1 MTRVEKIKRNRLKG
15 NIFSI
20 VIFGLLLMFIFKII
34 HIKYENLDMNNAKNS
49 VYRKTNIILTGEI
62 SYNENSKKYFSHTL
76 TDNNEV
82 IIVTSKNKEDF
93 VNLKNASET
102 NKILIEGK
110 LKKLSEKSIEFLEK
124 SYVDKETPF
133 YTYSFNI
140 ESAWEKYSFAGYIIF
155 ILFILL
161 IIKLTDT
168 LKSRKAINFLLESD
182 YNIKEATLKIN
193 KYIEIVDNYL
203 IELKWGFVVDLSK
216 YNNFQVLRHKARGLI
231 TKYFTLECFS
241 KNENISVKLAKMNKQ
256 ELDKLLNYL
265 YSISKK

>member
-1 MTRVEKIKRNRLKG
+1 M
-15 NIFSI
+15 
-20 VIFGLLLMFIFKII
+20 
-34 HIKYENLDMNNAKNS
+34 
-49 VYRKTNIILTGEI
+49 
-62 SYNENSKKYFSHTL
+62 
-76 TDNNEV
+76 
-82 IIVTSKNKEDF
+82 
-93 VNLKNASET
+93 
-102 NKILIEGK
+102 
-110 LKKLSEKSIEFLEK
+110 
-124 SYVDKETPF
+124 
-133 YTYSFNI
+133 
-140 ESAWEKYSFAGYIIF
+140 
-155 ILFILL
+155 FILL

>member
-93 VNLKNASET
+93 
-102 NKILIEGK
+102 
-110 LKKLSEKSIEFLEK
+110 
-124 SYVDKETPF
+124 
-133 YTYSFNI
+133 
-140 ESAWEKYSFAGYIIF
+140 
-155 ILFILL
+155 
-161 IIKLTDT
+161 
-168 LKSRKAINFLLESD
+168 
-182 YNIKEATLKIN
+182 
-193 KYIEIVDNYL
+193 
-203 IELKWGFVVDLSK
+203 
-216 YNNFQVLRHKARGLI
+216 
-231 TKYFTLECFS
+231 
-241 KNENISVKLAKMNKQ
+241 
-256 ELDKLLNYL
+256 
-265 YSISKK
+265 